1 MMSKSCCWW
10 LEGSMVKKRILKTPV
25 TILICLGLMAVW
37 VGCGDSKST
46 AFSECSMSVDSVST
60 IDTKSVGA
68 VNYYLVLR
76 ISGMHDKTEI
86 LELFDQQPQYNNCNE
101 NIIPPIVADSIA
113 SDMEIKSFMI
123 DLKDKHFVVD
133 YTDKS
138 PQPNQAE
145 KLKIEFK

>member
-1 MMSKSCCWW
+1 
-10 LEGSMVKKRILKTPV
+10 MVKKRILKTLV
-25 TILICLGLMAVW
+25 SILASLAIMTVC
-37 VGCGDSKST
+37 VGCGDGKST
-46 AFSECSMSVDSVST
+46 AFSECSMSVDSVTT

-113 SDMEIKSFMI
+113 SDMVINSFMI
-123 DLKDKHFVVD
+123 DLKEKYFDID
-133 YTDKS
+133 YSDKS
-138 PQPNQAE
+138 PQPNQAKE
-145 KLKIEFK
+145 LKIQFK